1 MKKII
6 LGFSLLVLATAGF
19 SQQNKKQVVEQNT
32 KSVKIDSVVTVTL
45 PVTFQEKDTLTQKI
59 YSANTSFGFETVI
72 RTANDKNNT
81 PLKQEKDL
89 NKVLNDYIAKIV
101 AQGSG
106 TSSALRVRD
115 TTIGAL
121 KAKNFVLKTS
131 DDADNIQDINFTL
144 IYTQDA
150 TYTFEYVFP
159 EIRADLVKGE
169 YTAFI
174 SSIKL
179 SKELQRNDQYLFYS
193 TGLSSVGKIAIIGGG
208 ALILALIII
217 LIVRRKRT
225 LQIS

>member
-32 KSVKIDSVVTVTL
+32 KAVKIDSVVTVTL
-45 PVTFQEKDTLTQKI
+45 PVTYQEKDTLTQKI

-101 AQGSG
+101 AQGTG

-179 SKELQRNDQYLFYS
+179 SKELQRNDQYLYYS
-193 TGLSSVGKIAIIGGG
+193 TGLSAIGKIAIIGGG
-208 ALILALIII
+208 ALVLAFIII